1 MNVSLM
7 DNIDI
12 SKQIFLI
19 KVVIDY
25 KNLYKTPITEKESH
39 SHPNIGRVLGEY
51 TYQEIVSTNEI
62 DEYNVR

>member
-39 SHPNIGRVLGEY
+39 SHQNIGRVLGEY